1 MDKLLEQLCEEMHDR
16 YEKAA
21 IGTGWETNPESCKP
35 WSDVPEANKA
45 TMRAAIGPI
54 ADRIAELEA
63 NYLNLEDNYLAAL
76 NSNRVLRPRNAELE
90 AEIAE
95 CKRQF
100 AAYILQQGEDDE

>member
-1 MDKLLEQLCEEMHDR
+1 MSERMTDDMNPLDIANWDLCDVH
-16 YEKAA
+16 
-21 IGTGWETNPESCKP
+21 ETTFMRHTYCK
-35 WSDVPEANKA
+35 DC
-45 TMRAAIGPI
+45 
-54 ADRIAELEA
+54 RIAELEA